1 MIGIKRRSS
10 IYYPIK
16 EYYKRRIMVGDMLTN
31 KTLYADFP
39 DDFADKTDLNLNE
52 SERAFCIYNNSS
64 PGSYDV
70 RLLEYTDG
78 AFEYGICVGPTVLRN
93 NIYFYNI
100 ETNKLEVNK
109 NEYKM
114 SDKVQDVT
122 EVTDC
127 QAYRHIYIKD
137 PKIRP
142 LKVGDALK
150 NGTKLYFNIPD
161 NITELYSEYKY
172 TSSTRSKVRSKT
184 PILRASPSTPSTTDT
199 LISNFLKVT
208 YYPDEIG
215 STVQVTNL
223 ILTDGSSNIDIFK
236 ANFNQSIQH
245 KPEINIS
252 TYIITS
258 PTTITD
264 YNEFDFWSQFI
275 LVDETTL

>member
-10 IYYPIK
+10 VYYPIK
-16 EYYKRRIMVGDMLTN
+16 EYYKRRLMVGDMLTN

-39 DDFADKTDLNLNE
+39 DDFANKTDLNLNE

-78 AFEYGICVGPTVLRN
+78 AFEYGICVGPTALRN

-137 PKIRP
+137 PNIRP

-184 PILRASPSTPSTTDT
+184 PILKASPSTPSTTDT

-236 ANFNQSIQH
+236 ANFNQSIKH

-252 TYIITS
+252 TYTITS

>member
-184 PILRASPSTPSTTDT
+184 PILKASPSTPSTTDT

>member
-16 EYYKRRIMVGDMLTN
+16 EYYKRRIMVGDILTSR
-31 KTLYADFP
+31 TLYADFP
-39 DDFADKTDLNLNE
+39 DNFVNIAELDGTYVDRSIFA
-52 SERAFCIYNNSS
+52 YNNSS
-64 PGSYDV
+64 AGTLDT
-70 RLLEYTDG
+70 RIREYLDDPY
-78 AFEYGICVGPTVLRN
+78 EYGIYVGAKVNGGT
-93 NIYFYNI
+93 IYFYNL
-100 ETNKLEVNK
+100 ETNKLGVNK

-114 SDKVQDVT
+114 SDTVQDVT

-137 PKIRP
+137 PNIRP
-142 LKVGDALK
+142 LKIGDTLK

-161 NITELYSEYKY
+161 NITKLYSEYKY

-184 PILRASPSTPSTTDT
+184 PILKATPSSESTTDT
-199 LISNFLKVT
+199 LINKFLKVT
-208 YYPDEIG
+208 YYPDG
-215 STVQVTNL
+215 TVRRASVTNL

-236 ANFNQSIQH
+236 ATYNQSNFY

-252 TYIITS
+252 AYIITS

>member
-16 EYYKRRIMVGDMLTN
+16 EYYKRRIMVGDILGN

-39 DDFADKTDLNLNE
+39 DNFVDITNLNE
-52 SERAFCIYNNSS
+52 TTDNRIICEYNSTSTLNT
-64 PGSYDV
+64 
-70 RLLEYTDG
+70 RIQEYTDT
-78 AFEYGICVGPTVLRN
+78 AFEYGIYVRATALSN
-93 NIYFYNI
+93 NIYFYNL
-100 ETNKLEVNK
+100 ETNKLGVNK

-114 SDKVQDVT
+114 SDTVQDVT

-137 PKIRP
+137 PNIRP

-161 NITELYSEYKY
+161 NITELYSEYKC

-184 PILRASPSTPSTTDT
+184 PILKVSPTIPSTTDT

-236 ANFNQSIQH
+236 ANLNQSIQY
-245 KPEINIS
+245 KPEINVS
-252 TYIITS
+252 SYIITS

>member
-16 EYYKRRIMVGDMLTN
+16 EYYKRRIMVGDILGN

-39 DDFADKTDLNLNE
+39 DNFVDITNLNE
-52 SERAFCIYNNSS
+52 TTDNRTICEYNSTSTLNT
-64 PGSYDV
+64 
-70 RLLEYTDG
+70 RIQEYTDT
-78 AFEYGICVGPTVLRN
+78 AFEYGIYVGATASSN
-93 NIYFYNI
+93 NIYFYNL

-137 PKIRP
+137 PNIRP
-142 LKVGDALK
+142 LKVGDALT

-161 NITELYSEYKY
+161 NITELYSEYKH
-172 TSSTRSKVRSKT
+172 TRSTKSKVRSKT
-184 PILRASPSTPSTTDT
+184 PILKASPSAPSTTDT
-199 LISNFLKVT
+199 LISKFLNVT
-208 YYPDEIG
+208 YYPDDFELPL
-215 STVQVTNL
+215 VTNL

-236 ANFNQSIQH
+236 ATLNQSIKY
-245 KPEINIS
+245 KPEINVS
-252 TYIITS
+252 SYTITS

>member
-16 EYYKRRIMVGDMLTN
+16 EYYKRRIMVGDILGN

-39 DDFADKTDLNLNE
+39 DNFVDITNLNE
-52 SERAFCIYNNSS
+52 TTDNRIICEYNSTSTLNT
-64 PGSYDV
+64 
-70 RLLEYTDG
+70 RIQEYTDT
-78 AFEYGICVGPTVLRN
+78 AFEYGIYVGATALRN
-93 NIYFYNI
+93 NIYFYNL

-114 SDKVQDVT
+114 SDTVQDVT

-161 NITELYSEYKY
+161 DISEQYTAYKY
-172 TSSTRSKVRSKT
+172 PPSALMPLAVEPDSDVTLTLIDKFLSITYYDSITDGSTRIVNIALS
-184 PILRASPSTPSTTDT
+184 
-199 LISNFLKVT
+199 
-208 YYPDEIG
+208 
-215 STVQVTNL
+215 
-223 ILTDGSSNIDIFK
+223 DGSSNTDIFK
-236 ANFNQSIQH
+236 AQH
-245 KPEINIS
+245 FGQPSLNLSSYNVTNPE
-252 TYIITS
+252 
-258 PTTITD
+258 TITD
-264 YNEFDFWSQFI
+264 YKEFDFWSQFI

>member
-16 EYYKRRIMVGDMLTN
+16 EYYKRRIMVGDVLAGR
-31 KTLYADFP
+31 TLYTDFP
-39 DDFADKTDLNLNE
+39 DDFINITELDGTYVDRSIFA
-52 SERAFCIYNNSS
+52 YNNNSA
-64 PGSYDV
+64 GAIDTCI
-70 RLLEYTDG
+70 REYLDDPFG
-78 AFEYGICVGPTVLRN
+78 YGIYVGAQGN
-93 NIYFYNI
+93 GKIIYFYNL
-100 ETNKLEVNK
+100 ETNKLGVNK
-109 NEYKM
+109 KECKM
-114 SDKVQDVT
+114 SNTVQDVT

-127 QAYRHIYIKD
+127 QAYRHIYVED
-137 PKIRP
+137 PNIRP

-161 NITELYSEYKY
+161 NITELYSEYKH
-172 TSSTRSKVRSKT
+172 TRSTKSKVRSKA
-184 PILRASPSTPSTTDT
+184 PILRVSPTTPSTTDT

-215 STVQVTNL
+215 LTVQVTNL
-223 ILTDGSSNIDIFK
+223 ILTDRSSNIDIFK
-236 ANFNQSIQH
+236 ANLNQSIKY
-245 KPEINIS
+245 KPEINVS
-252 TYIITS
+252 SYTITS

>member
-10 IYYPIK
+10 VYYPIK
-16 EYYKRRIMVGDMLTN
+16 EYYKRRIMVGDVLGN

-39 DDFADKTDLNLNE
+39 DNFINIAELDGTYADRSICK
-52 SERAFCIYNNSS
+52 FNNSS
-64 PGSYDV
+64 PGSYDTWIH
-70 RLLEYTDG
+70 EYLDDPY
-78 AFEYGICVGPTVLRN
+78 EYGIHVGAKVNGGT
-93 NIYFYNI
+93 IYFYNL
-100 ETNKLEVNK
+100 ETKELKINE

-236 ANFNQSIQH
+236 ANFNQSINH

>member
-16 EYYKRRIMVGDMLTN
+16 EYYKRRIMVGDILGN

-39 DDFADKTDLNLNE
+39 DNFVDITNLNE
-52 SERAFCIYNNSS
+52 TTDNRIICEYNSTSTLNT
-64 PGSYDV
+64 
-70 RLLEYTDG
+70 RIQEYTDT
-78 AFEYGICVGPTVLRN
+78 AFEYGIYVGATALSN
-93 NIYFYNI
+93 NIYFYNL
-100 ETNKLEVNK
+100 ETNKLGVNK

-114 SDKVQDVT
+114 SDTVQDVT

-137 PKIRP
+137 PNIRP
-142 LKVGDALK
+142 LKVGDTLK

-161 NITELYSEYKY
+161 NITKLYSEYKY
-172 TSSTRSKVRSKT
+172 TSSTRSKVSSKT
-184 PILRASPSTPSTTDT
+184 PILKATPSTPDPTTDT
-199 LISNFLKVT
+199 LINKFLKVT
-208 YYPDEIG
+208 YYPDGTIRRA
-215 STVQVTNL
+215 SVTNL
-223 ILTDGSSNIDIFK
+223 ILTNGSSNIDIFK
-236 ANFNQSIQH
+236 ATYNQSNFY

-252 TYIITS
+252 AYTVTN
-258 PTTITD
+258 TTVISD

>member
-10 IYYPIK
+10 VYYPIK
-16 EYYKRRIMVGDMLTN
+16 EYYKRRIMVGDVLAGR
-31 KTLYADFP
+31 TLYTDFP
-39 DDFADKTDLNLNE
+39 DDFINITELDGTYVDRSIFA
-52 SERAFCIYNNSS
+52 YNNSS
-64 PGSYDV
+64 A
-70 RLLEYTDG
+70 G
-78 AFEYGICVGPTVLRN
+78 ADTCIRECLNDPFEYGIYVGAQGNGET
-93 NIYFYNI
+93 IYFYNL

-109 NEYKM
+109 NKYKM
-114 SDKVQDVT
+114 SDTVQDVT

-137 PKIRP
+137 PNIRP

-161 NITELYSEYKY
+161 NITELYSEYKH
-172 TSSTRSKVRSKT
+172 TRSTKSKVRSKT
-184 PILRASPSTPSTTDT
+184 PILKASPSAPSTTDT
-199 LISNFLKVT
+199 LISKFLNVT
-208 YYPDEIG
+208 YYPDDFELPL
-215 STVQVTNL
+215 VTNL

-236 ANFNQSIQH
+236 ATLNQSINY

-252 TYIITS
+252 AHTITS

>member
-16 EYYKRRIMVGDMLTN
+16 EYYKRRIMVGDILGN

-39 DDFADKTDLNLNE
+39 DNFVDITNLNE
-52 SERAFCIYNNSS
+52 TTDNRTICEYNSTSTLNT
-64 PGSYDV
+64 
-70 RLLEYTDG
+70 RIQEYTDT
-78 AFEYGICVGPTVLRN
+78 AFEYGIYVGAIASSN
-93 NIYFYNI
+93 NIYFYNL

-109 NEYKM
+109 NKYKM

-137 PKIRP
+137 PNIRP
-142 LKVGDALK
+142 LKVGDTLK

-161 NITELYSEYKY
+161 NITKLYSEYKY
-172 TSSTRSKVRSKT
+172 TSSTRSKVSSKT
-184 PILRASPSTPSTTDT
+184 PILKATPSTPDPTTDT
-199 LISNFLKVT
+199 LINKFLKVT
-208 YYPDEIG
+208 YYPDD
-215 STVQVTNL
+215 TVRRASVTNL
-223 ILTDGSSNIDIFK
+223 ILTDGTSNIDIFK
-236 ANFNQSIQH
+236 ATYNQSNFY

-252 TYIITS
+252 TYTVTN
-258 PTTITD
+258 TTVISN

>member
-16 EYYKRRIMVGDMLTN
+16 EYYKRRIMVGDILGN

-39 DDFADKTDLNLNE
+39 DNFVDITNLNE
-52 SERAFCIYNNSS
+52 TTDNRIICEYNSTSTLNT
-64 PGSYDV
+64 
-70 RLLEYTDG
+70 RIQEYTDT
-78 AFEYGICVGPTVLRN
+78 AFEYGIYVGATALSN
-93 NIYFYNI
+93 NIYFYNL
-100 ETNKLEVNK
+100 ETNKLGVNK
-109 NEYKM
+109 NKYKM
-114 SDKVQDVT
+114 SDTVQDVT

-137 PKIRP
+137 PNIRP
-142 LKVGDALK
+142 LKIGDALK

-184 PILRASPSTPSTTDT
+184 PILKASPSAPSTTDT
-199 LISNFLKVT
+199 LISKFLNVT
-208 YYPDEIG
+208 YYPDDFELPL
-215 STVQVTNL
+215 VTNL

-236 ANFNQSIQH
+236 ANLNQSIKY
-245 KPEINIS
+245 KPEINVS
-252 TYIITS
+252 SYTITS
-258 PTTITD
+258 PTTIID

>member
-1 MIGIKRRSS
+1 MNETTDNRIIC
-10 IYYPIK
+10 
-16 EYYKRRIMVGDMLTN
+16 EYNSTSTLNTRIQ
-31 KTLYADFP
+31 
-39 DDFADKTDLNLNE
+39 
-52 SERAFCIYNNSS
+52 
-64 PGSYDV
+64 
-70 RLLEYTDG
+70 EYTDT
-78 AFEYGICVGPTVLRN
+78 AFEYGIYVGATALSN
-93 NIYFYNI
+93 NIYFYNL
-100 ETNKLEVNK
+100 ETNKLGVNK
-109 NEYKM
+109 NKYKM
-114 SDKVQDVT
+114 SDTVQDVT

-137 PKIRP
+137 PNIRP
-142 LKVGDALK
+142 LKIGDALK

-184 PILRASPSTPSTTDT
+184 PILKASPSTPSTTDT

-236 ANFNQSIQH
+236 ANFNQSIKH

-252 TYIITS
+252 TYTITS

>member
-52 SERAFCIYNNSS
+52 TERAFCIYNNSS

-100 ETNKLEVNK
+100 ETNKLEVNENK
-109 NEYKM
+109 YKM

-137 PKIRP
+137 PNIRP

-161 NITELYSEYKY
+161 NITELYSEYKH
-172 TSSTRSKVRSKT
+172 TSSTRSKVSTKT
-184 PILRASPSTPSTTDT
+184 PILKASPSAPSTTDT
-199 LISNFLKVT
+199 LISKFLNVT
-208 YYPDEIG
+208 YYPDDFELPL
-215 STVQVTNL
+215 VTNL

-236 ANFNQSIQH
+236 ATLNQSINY

-252 TYIITS
+252 AHTITS